1 MTAAM
6 PPQGRHRHHER
17 DIMIRA
23 SGLALVT
30 LGIILQT
37 ATAFAAQ
44 KIAYIDSEVLRERLP
59 EFKDVQ
65 RKLERLQ
72 QQYEQEAQDRQSKLL
87 KIQEDFRKQEL
98 LMSEAKKVEM
108 QAQFDDRMR
117 ELQEFT
123 QSKFGPQGELFQQNV
138 ELSAPIFEKVNAALE
153 IMAKEDGYD
162 FIFDVALNGAIVYA
176 DPDKFNLTAKLL
188 EKLEEAREKQE
199 KKQ

>member
-1 MTAAM
+1 
-6 PPQGRHRHHER
+6 
-17 DIMIRA
+17 MIRA

-108 QAQFDDRMR
+108 QAQFEDRMR

>member
-1 MTAAM
+1 
-6 PPQGRHRHHER
+6 
-17 DIMIRA
+17 MIRA

-37 ATAFAAQ
+37 AAAFADQ

-72 QQYEQEAQDRQSKLL
+72 QKYEQEAQDRRSKLL
-87 KIQEDFRKQEL
+87 KLTEDFRKQEL

-108 QAQFDDRMR
+108 QTQFDQRQL
-117 ELQEFT
+117 ELQEFV

-153 IMAKEDGYD
+153 TMAKEDGYD
-162 FIFDVALNGAIVYA
+162 FIFDVGINSAIVYA

-188 EKLEEAREKQE
+188 EKLEEAREEQE